1 MTQTRADRDDG
12 ERSFARVF
20 GASPALYAAFREAD
34 AKMWRSVDPGI
45 LELCRLRMA
54 MILGSESE
62 LACRQSEAG
71 ERGVDEDKVRRLAQW
86 PTDPVFSAGERACI
100 ELAEQYVIDP
110 KGITPSMVEHVTEAL
125 SPEGYA
131 KLLSALGL
139 LDGIIRLGIVL
150 QVDDATGPEPGD
162 ERAAT
167 DMQTAILDLHFAV
180 LDATAVDKSAI
191 EVARMRAARVIDC
204 PICQS
209 VRFAPHGTRLLDEEV
224 VEQIGDDYEHSELS
238 PRDKTVVEYTDLV
251 LRDPSALSEDLRH
264 RMLTYFSSQELV
276 ELTAAIAIFL
286 AGAKRGAMYHLS
298 GPRPERAVH
307 EEDPFVAWRRIA
319 ATPRGPGRP

>member
-1 MTQTRADRDDG
+1 MTRTRADRANR
-12 ERSFARVF
+12 ERSFEQVL
-20 GASPALYAAFREAD
+20 GSSPALYAAFRDAD
-34 AKMWRSVDPGI
+34 ASMWRSVDPGI

-54 MILGSESE
+54 MILGSESD
-62 LACRQSEAG
+62 LAFRQPEAR
-71 ERGVDEDKVRRLAQW
+71 ERGVGEDKVSRLTQW
-86 PTDPVFSAGERACI
+86 PTDPVFTAGERACI

-110 KGITPSMVEHVTEAL
+110 KGITPSMVEHATDAL

-131 KLLSALGL
+131 KMLSALGL
-139 LDGIIRLGIVL
+139 LDGIIRFRIVL
-150 QVDDATGPEPGD
+150 QVDDATGPEPDD

-167 DMQTAILDLHFAV
+167 DMQTAMLDLHFAV
-180 LDATAVDKSAI
+180 LEATAVDKSAI

-209 VRFAPHGTRLLDEEV
+209 VRFAPHGTRLLEEDV
-224 VEQIGDDYEHSELS
+224 VDQIGDDYEYSQLS
-238 PRDKTVVEYTDLV
+238 LRDKTVIEYTDLV
-251 LRDPSALSEDLRH
+251 LRDPNAVSEDLRH
-264 RMLTYFSSQELV
+264 RMLTYFSSAELV
-276 ELTAAIAIFL
+276 ELTAAVAIFM